1 MEDSDVII
9 FDEVTASLSQK
20 DESILEEER
29 KERKEK
35 GKSII
40 IISHRI
46 DEILKLCD
54 RVTVIRDGKKIETLP
69 CANLDKTK
77 LCSLIVGKEFSDE
90 NKMKHSKIELEQII
104 MKVENLNKVNAFSN
118 INFCLHKG
126 EILGIAGL
134 RGSGRTE
141 ILKSIAGLLP
151 FDSGNI
157 IFKNKELK
165 INNPVETFKS
175 GIVYLPEDRI
185 TEGLFSEMS
194 VKFNLVLNSYNRE
207 NNTFFIKNKL
217 EDQLSDQIIGKF
229 DIMTSSKEQNV
240 NQLSGGNKQKV
251 IIGRVT
257 AANPQILLL
266 DEPTRGIDVEA
277 KIAILNII
285 KKELSQNTGIIITD
299 PGIEDIMSICDR
311 ILVFYKGAIIKEFL
325 NRDFSEEAIYYYMQG
340 G

>member
-1 MEDSDVII
+1 M
-9 FDEVTASLSQK
+9 
-20 DESILEEER
+20 
-29 KERKEK
+29 
-35 GKSII
+35 
-40 IISHRI
+40 
-46 DEILKLCD
+46 
-54 RVTVIRDGKKIETLP
+54 
-69 CANLDKTK
+69 
-77 LCSLIVGKEFSDE
+77 
-90 NKMKHSKIELEQII
+90 
-104 MKVENLNKVNAFSN
+104 
-118 INFCLHKG
+118 
-126 EILGIAGL
+126 
-134 RGSGRTE
+134 
-141 ILKSIAGLLP
+141 
-151 FDSGNI
+151 
-157 IFKNKELK
+157 
-165 INNPVETFKS
+165 
-175 GIVYLPEDRI
+175 
-185 TEGLFSEMS
+185 
-194 VKFNLVLNSYNRE
+194 
-207 NNTFFIKNKL
+207 